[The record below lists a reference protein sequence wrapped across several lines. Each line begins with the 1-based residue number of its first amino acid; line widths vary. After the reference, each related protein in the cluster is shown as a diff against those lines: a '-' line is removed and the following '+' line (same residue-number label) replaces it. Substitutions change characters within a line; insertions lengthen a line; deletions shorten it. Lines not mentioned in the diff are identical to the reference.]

1 MKTETARIDI
11 DASPDAVWAVVG
23 DFGGIDGWMAGV
35 DRCDVDGD
43 VRTVH
48 TMGME
53 IKETLVAR
61 DDATRSITYSITE
74 GAPAESH
81 EATITVAD
89 GADGGSHVTWDVSV
103 APDEMAELFAGIY
116 QGALDALKGHVEG

>member
-1 MKTETARIDI
+1 VKTETARIDI

-23 DFGGIDGWMAGV
+23 DFGGLDSWMAGV
-35 DRCDVDGD
+35 DACDVEGD

-48 TMGME
+48 TMGMQ
-53 IKETLVAR
+53 IKEKLVAR

-103 APDEMAELFAGIY
+103 APDEMAELFGGIY
-116 QGALDALKGHVEG
+116 QGALDALKGHIEG